1 MSATAVAIDE
11 QVAAAEDELGV
22 VQVLDAVREFGLASL
37 SLVAWEYC
45 LPESSVVGAWSAAL
59 GQGLIERVSIC
70 EETGETLFAL
80 AG

>member
-11 QVAAAEDELGV
+11 QVPATEDDLGLAH
-22 VQVLDAVREFGLASL
+22 VLDAVREFGLASIG
-37 SLVAWEYC
+37 LVAWEYC
-45 LPESSVVGAWSAAL
+45 VSESAAVGAWSAAL
-59 GQGLIERVSIC
+59 DQGLIECVCIC